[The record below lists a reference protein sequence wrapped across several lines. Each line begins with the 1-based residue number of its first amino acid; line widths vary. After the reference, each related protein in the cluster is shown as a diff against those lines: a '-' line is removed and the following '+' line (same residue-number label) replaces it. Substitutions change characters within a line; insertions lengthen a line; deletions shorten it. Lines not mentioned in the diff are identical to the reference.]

1 MGSPGI
7 GAAGMT
13 GVPLPLRRP
22 PRADPVAAALL
33 LVGGALCIWQLLL
46 PWRTVTVDSSSVA
59 GTDVSVSGWQV
70 YRLLRSVPD
79 SAADA
84 NLASYCVLGTAV
96 GGGALMLLG
105 AAMMMAINHRP
116 LGLAAL
122 LVSGACVAGAGWL
135 LISAR
140 TIFDVGLFTL
150 FAQAQAGWYL
160 FLGAGFVGLAGAWK
174 ALATG

>member
-1 MGSPGI
+1 MSSPGI

-13 GVPLPLRRP
+13 GVPLPIRRP
-22 PRADPVAAALL
+22 PRADPIAAALL
-33 LVGGALCIWQLLL
+33 LVGGALAIWQLLL

-59 GTDVSVSGWQV
+59 GPDVSVSGWQV

-79 SAADA
+79 SAGDA
-84 NLASYCVLGTAV
+84 QLASYCVLGTAV

-122 LVSGACVAGAGWL
+122 LVSSACVAGAGWL

-140 TIFDVGLFTL
+140 AIFDVGLFTL